1 LRKVARSRWKGVLDY
16 RYPEV
21 SVKVPATIDRLIRTS
36 ASARLD
42 RRTLLCRLGLGL
54 AAMPLLAAACGGD
67 DGAGSDVDAAPSG
80 DQPDAIAGGDW
91 ATGGVA
97 AMTDKA
103 SYPDPFT
110 EAVTTCVVVAA
121 TTEGPCTTE
130 TDLDR
135 EDVSEG
141 WAGLP
146 VRLALKV
153 VDASCAPIAGATVKI
168 WHTNR
173 EGIYSGDTPNHGMCN
188 DDNADY
194 IAMDFFR
201 GVRTT
206 DAAGVVYF
214 DTCYPGWYS
223 GRAIHIHFQVSS
235 GTTTYKISQLFFPED
250 VTAAIFASHVDY
262 REFGQPNTTFA
273 NDNIAR
279 GIDDLGDHTVAVA
292 RMTDGAM
299 LASKVVAV
307 RS

>member
-1 LRKVARSRWKGVLDY
+1 M
-16 RYPEV
+16 
-21 SVKVPATIDRLIRTS
+21 KVPSKIDSLVRRS
-36 ASARLD
+36 AAHVLD
-42 RRTLLCRLGLGL
+42 RRALLRRFGLGL
-54 AAMPLLAAACGGD
+54 AAMPILGMACGGD
-67 DGAGSDVDAAPSG
+67 DSAGTDVDASPSG
-80 DQPDAIAGGDW
+80 ADGGPDATSGSDW
-91 ATGGVA
+91 ASGGTA

-110 EAVTTCVVVAA
+110 QAVTACAVVAA

-130 TDLDR
+130 SNLDR

-141 WAGLP
+141 WVGLP
-146 VRLALKV
+146 VRLALKI
-153 VDASCAPIAGATVKI
+153 VDGSCAPIAGAVVKI

-173 EGIYSGDTPNHGMCN
+173 EGIYSGATPNPGMCN

-223 GRAIHIHFQVSS
+223 GRAIHIHFQVTS
-235 GTTTYKISQLFFPED
+235 GNTTYKVSQLFFPED
-250 VTAAIFASHVDY
+250 VTAAIFASHTDY
-262 REFGQPNTTFA
+262 SEFGQPNTTFA

-279 GIDDLGDHTVAVA
+279 GIDDLADHTFEVA

-307 RS
+307 TA

>member
-1 LRKVARSRWKGVLDY
+1 
-16 RYPEV
+16 
-21 SVKVPATIDRLIRTS
+21 VKVPAKIDSLVRRS
-36 ASARLD
+36 AAHTLD
-42 RRTLLCRLGLGL
+42 RRAVLRRFGLGL
-54 AAMPLLAAACGGD
+54 AAVPLLGLACGGD
-67 DGAGSDVDAAPSG
+67 DGGSTDVDAAPSG
-80 DQPDAIAGGDW
+80 PDAPAGSDW
-91 ATGGVA
+91 ATGGTA

-110 EAVTTCVVVAA
+110 EAITSCAVVAA

-130 TDLDR
+130 SDLVRD
-135 EDVSEG
+135 DVSEG

-146 VRLALKV
+146 VRVALKV
-153 VDASCAPIAGATVKI
+153 VDASCEPVPGAAVKI

-206 DAAGVVYF
+206 DAAGVVFF

-223 GRAIHIHFQVSS
+223 GRAIHIHFQVTS
-235 GTTTYKISQLFFPED
+235 GGTTYKISQLFFPED

-279 GIDDLGDHTVAVA
+279 GIDELGDHTLAVA